1 MHGSRAAS
9 AVALTAVL
17 VVVLW
22 GGAGAALIAQA
33 PARENPLAGQA
44 DAIRNGQGLFR
55 ARCANCHG
63 MDAAGVRGPDLTAV
77 WASGRTDEGLFHTI
91 RTGIP
96 GTEMPAINAR
106 SGDDDVW
113 RILAYLRTLNVA
125 PAPAPV
131 GNAANGERVF
141 RAQCASCHK
150 VNGRGGRLGPDLSR
164 IGAARARAAL
174 VRQIRGANEDHRPGY
189 APVTLTLPD
198 GRTLR
203 GVKKNEDL
211 FSVQI
216 MDTGE
221 RIQGY
226 LKDTLRGVDSTAR
239 SAMPVYG
246 PDRLSE
252 SDLNDLL
259 QYLGTLRPSTSSGR
273 GEPVEPRGR

>member
-1 MHGSRAAS
+1 MPVKRPALAA
-9 AVALTAVL
+9 ALGVL
-17 VVVLW
+17 VGVSLAAAPQT
-22 GGAGAALIAQA
+22 GAPQ
-33 PARENPLAGQA
+33 NPLAGNP

-63 MDAAGVRGPDLTAV
+63 MDATGVRGPDLTAV
-77 WASGRTDEGLFHTI
+77 WASGRTDAGLFQTI
-91 RTGIP
+91 RSGIP
-96 GTEMPAINAR
+96 GTEMPAAGVR
-106 SGDDDVW
+106 VHDDDVW

-125 PAPAPV
+125 PAAAPT
-131 GNAANGERVF
+131 GDAANGERLF
-141 RAQCASCHK
+141 RTQCASCHR

-174 VRQIRGANEDHRPGY
+174 VRQIRGANEEPRAGY
-189 APVTLTLPD
+189 EPVTLTLPD
-198 GRTLR
+198 GRAVR

-226 LKDTLRGVDSTAR
+226 LKDDLRAVTDGAR
-239 SAMPVYG
+239 SAMPAYG

-252 SDLNDLL
+252 ADLNDLL
-259 QYLGTLRPSTSSGR
+259 QYLGTLRGAQ
-273 GEPVEPRGR
+273 

>member
-1 MHGSRAAS
+1 MSSTR
-9 AVALTAVL
+9 AVL
-17 VVVLW
+17 VATLAILV
-22 GGAGAALIAQA
+22 GAPLAAA
-33 PARENPLAGQA
+33 PQRRATSNPLTGNA

-63 MDAAGVRGPDLTAV
+63 MDATGVRGPDLTAL
-77 WASGRTDEGLFHTI
+77 WASGRSDEGLFQTI
-91 RTGIP
+91 RSGIP
-96 GTEMPAINAR
+96 GTEMPAVNAR
-106 SGDDDVW
+106 TTDDDVW
-113 RILAYLRTLNVA
+113 RILAYIRTLNVTPLAA
-125 PAPAPV
+125 PT
-131 GNAANGERVF
+131 GDAANGERIF
-141 RAQCASCHK
+141 RSQCASCHR

-164 IGAARARAAL
+164 IGAARARGAL
-174 VRQIRGANEDHRPGY
+174 IRQIRGANEDVRPGY
-189 APVTLTLPD
+189 APVTLTMPD

-226 LKDTLRGVDSTAR
+226 LKNDLRAVADGAR

-252 SDLNDLL
+252 RDLNDLL
-259 QYLGTLRPSTSSGR
+259 QYLGTLRG
-273 GEPVEPRGR
+273 VQ

>member
-1 MHGSRAAS
+1 MPAVRS
-9 AVALTAVL
+9 ALALVVTALT
-17 VVVLW
+17 
-22 GGAGAALIAQA
+22 GAGLLSAQT
-33 PARENPLAGQA
+33 PPGRNPLAGNP
-44 DAIRNGQGLFR
+44 DAIRNGQGLYR

-63 MDAAGVRGPDLTAV
+63 MDATGVRGPDLTAL
-77 WASGRTDEGLFHTI
+77 WAGGRTDDGLFHTV

-96 GTEMPAINAR
+96 GTEMPAAGIR
-106 SGDDDVW
+106 TQDDDVW

-125 PAPAPV
+125 PAAPPA
-131 GNAANGERVF
+131 GDAANGERIF
-141 RAQCASCHK
+141 RAQCAGCHR

-164 IGAARARAAL
+164 IGAARARGAL
-174 VRQIRGANEDHRPGY
+174 VRQIRGANEDVRPGY
-189 APVTLTLPD
+189 EPVTLTLSD
-198 GRTLR
+198 GQSVR

-226 LKDTLRGVDSTAR
+226 LKNSLRGLNDEAR

-259 QYLGTLRPSTSSGR
+259 QYLATLRGK
-273 GEPVEPRGR
+273 